1 MITLTEHLSTRLRR
15 ASAPQ
20 GERLTSSARNVE
32 AKVGTRHESDH
43 WQRLDRF
50 LTLGVPGGTYYI
62 GEHELAVDSAQSVI
76 ACLAED
82 GLRVVQRALEVSE
95 GGMGSSNDPALF
107 VLAIAASL
115 GDDATWAA
123 ALAALPRVARN
134 DEHLARWLEYVNE
147 RTTAHLQRFAVQPH
161 ERS

>member
-15 ASAPQ
+15 TSAPQ
-20 GERLTSSARNVE
+20 GERLTTGARSVE
-32 AKVGTRHESDH
+32 SRVGIRQQLDH

-62 GEHELAVDSAQSVI
+62 GEHELAVDSAQAVI

-82 GLRVVQRALEVSE
+82 GLRVVQRAVEVSE
-95 GGMGSSNDPALF
+95 NGMGSSNDPALF

-123 ALAALPRVARN
+123 ALSGLPRVARN

-147 RTTAHLQRFAVQPH
+147 RTTAHLQRLKP
-161 ERS
+161 